1 MKILVLNGS
10 PKGDLSV
17 TMQYVAF
24 LQKMNPQH
32 TLKILNIAQQ
42 VRQIEQDEQ
51 KFNEVMAEIANA
63 DGVLWAFPLY
73 VFLVHSQY
81 KRFIELI
88 FERNRAAV
96 FQAKYTAVLS
106 TSIHFFDHTAHQYMR
121 GICDDLN
128 MNFYDSFSAEMRDLL
143 KEPERKRLL
152 DFLRGFSAAVERKAP
167 CVKLY
172 APLVQNNLD
181 YNPGSIS
188 AEPIDPK
195 KKIVIV
201 TDAED
206 KQVNISRMIDHF
218 AAQFADPPEIV
229 NLRHVDIKG
238 SCLGCIHCG
247 YDNSCVYEGKD
258 EFIDM
263 FKGKLKTADILVFA
277 GTIRDRYLSSLWK
290 TFFDRAFFNT
300 HMPSFVGKQIAYIVS
315 GPLQQLPNLRQILEA
330 YTEHQQANLAG
341 IVTDEQAE
349 SRETDFALQE
359 LAVRCVQCA
368 EWNYVKPHTFLGVGG
383 LKIFRDEIWGSLRFP
398 FVADHQ
404 YYKQH
409 GVYDF
414 PQQEY
419 RSRAQNFLLG
429 LLVKIPAIRKELYGP
444 KIKEHMIKEYRKITS
459 GGE

>member
-1 MKILVLNGS
+1 
-10 PKGDLSV
+10 
-17 TMQYVAF
+17 
-24 LQKMNPQH
+24 
-32 TLKILNIAQQ
+32 
-42 VRQIEQDEQ
+42 
-51 KFNEVMAEIANA
+51 
-63 DGVLWAFPLY
+63 
-73 VFLVHSQY
+73 
-81 KRFIELI
+81 
-88 FERNRAAV
+88 
-96 FQAKYTAVLS
+96 
-106 TSIHFFDHTAHQYMR
+106 
-121 GICDDLN
+121 
-128 MNFYDSFSAEMRDLL
+128 
-143 KEPERKRLL
+143 
-152 DFLRGFSAAVERKAP
+152 
-167 CVKLY
+167 
-172 APLVQNNLD
+172 
-181 YNPGSIS
+181 
-188 AEPIDPK
+188 
-195 KKIVIV
+195 
-201 TDAED
+201 
-206 KQVNISRMIDHF
+206 
-218 AAQFADPPEIV
+218 
-229 NLRHVDIKG
+229 
-238 SCLGCIHCG
+238 
-247 YDNSCVYEGKD
+247 
-258 EFIDM
+258 
-263 FKGKLKTADILVFA
+263 
-277 GTIRDRYLSSLWK
+277 
-290 TFFDRAFFNT
+290 
-300 HMPSFVGKQIAYIVS
+300 VS